1 MPKAEIN
8 GISISYKIQGS
19 GEPLIMIMGIASTK
33 KAWLFQTLAFKK
45 YFKVITLDNR
55 GCGESDKPSN
65 PYTIKTMADD
75 TAGLIAYLGIEKAH
89 VLGASMGGMIAQELA
104 INYPE
109 KVNKLILCCTMAK
122 RTEPGGLSAEL
133 PKKLGYTADYTYSD
147 VLSLPDKSI
156 ILALSEL
163 AFNRKINRLIL
174 LRVMKVFI
182 KKLDI
187 TGLKNQVFAI
197 WEHDTM
203 ARLKDITASTLV
215 ITGSDDRVINPQSS
229 GVLAEQIPDAKLV
242 KYEGGSHAFFV
253 EMRKRFN
260 NEVIAFLKNNHF

>member
-1 MPKAEIN
+1 MPKAVIN
-8 GISISYKIQGS
+8 GISISYKIEGN

-45 YFKVITLDNR
+45 YYKVITLDNR
-55 GCGESDKPSN
+55 GCGESDKPSS
-65 PYTIKTMADD
+65 PYSIKTMADD
-75 TAGLIAYLGIEKAH
+75 IAGLMVYLGIEKAH

-122 RTEPGGLSAEL
+122 RTNPGGLSAEL
-133 PKKLGYTADYTYSD
+133 PKKLGYMADYNYSD
-147 VLSLPDKSI
+147 VLSLPEKRI

-174 LRVMKVFI
+174 LPIMKLFI
-182 KKLDI
+182 KKLDF
-187 TGLKNQVFAI
+187 TGLKNQIFAI
-197 WEHDTM
+197 WEHDTLE
-203 ARLKDITASTLV
+203 RLKYIKASTLV
-215 ITGSDDRVINPQSS
+215 ITGSGDRIINPRSS
-229 GVLAEQIPDAKLV
+229 DVLAERIPHSRLV

-260 NEVIAFLKNNHF
+260 SEIIAFLNNNHL